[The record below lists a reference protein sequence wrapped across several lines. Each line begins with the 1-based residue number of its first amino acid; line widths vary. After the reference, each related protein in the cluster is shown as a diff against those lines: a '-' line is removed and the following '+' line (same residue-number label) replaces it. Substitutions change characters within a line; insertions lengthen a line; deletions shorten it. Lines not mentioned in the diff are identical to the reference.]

1 MNNLKGKAHIFD
13 EIEGLIPVDPKDLAD
28 YEHEMKIAIPEMI
41 QAENERRRLA
51 HEARQHWL
59 G

>member
-1 MNNLKGKAHIFD
+1 MRKDYHIFD

-28 YEHEMKIAIPEMI
+28 YEREMGIAIPEMI
-41 QAENERRRLA
+41 QAEKERRRLA
-51 HEARQHWL
+51 HEVRQRWL